1 MKKTLLEISLYAQY
15 YKKDI
20 TDRYHIKNDNLI
32 ITKEAIDILD
42 KPQEKLYI
50 DTWNKIQ
57 EKDKEITRLN
67 NIIDELKWKP
77 ISQYDNGNYD
87 WVLIKMFIKEDN
99 YECVPI
105 VAEKRMGVWEN
116 RDGETLDEDM
126 FEIKYFMDMQQLD
139 KLKELKENKI
149 WQIDKKI

>member
-149 WQIDKKI
+149 

>member
-1 MKKTLLEISLYAQY
+1 MKY
-15 YKKDI
+15 
-20 TDRYHIKNDNLI
+20 
-32 ITKEAIDILD
+32 TKEQQD
-42 KPQEKLYI
+42 YI
-50 DTWNKIQ
+50 KHCVEHFEVLTGGRGHSKTKELIEDMQ
-57 EKDKEITRLN
+57 KEITRLN

-149 WQIDKKI
+149 